1 MPGRWMQI
9 ARGALHVALIA
20 VLLCGSAEGSAASD
34 EAAVDAPEAPLASS
48 RVPSAGELAEELR
61 ALRAEVR
68 AAQQTLVEQSKLVQA
83 VVAQSEELQKRFDR
97 CGCDADR
104 ALGDGVEGGGD
115 ADDGEDE
122 VGGVSEDST
131 SSTGGGRGVGDTSMV
146 LTVDIQDE
154 AWVKEVFFGGRR
166 VHFSTRTGA
175 DDIPDVFEEAA
186 FEMRANATFGTL
198 ACWERLKYSKKTLA
212 QRFHLPKPP
221 VTFVVA
227 NGDPPVML
235 DMAGAVKPWQL
246 VRKAAPH
253 LGVQVTRIDGLARFK
268 SLCSQ
273 RKACLVVCF
282 QTQQALVAATATLS
296 PLLERHR
303 ELRAVALNITD
314 WRLRLED
321 QLERKR
327 PVVGSAVAAFLC
339 LARTGTT
346 GSGRGGAFF
355 HGASDQHGLHELE
368 LFLGRCGE
376 GRDLVTIE
384 KAPWI
389 SHRPGAGAR
398 EAPRPRPSS
407 SSRPAPSPSPAA
419 KAGRTRGGASSGR
432 AVDDLEIK
440 DEPVRSYS
448 SSSSEEEDLFGL

>member
-1 MPGRWMQI
+1 
-9 ARGALHVALIA
+9 VALIV
-20 VLLCGSAEGSAASD
+20 VLLCVSAEGSASSD
-34 EAAVDAPEAPLASS
+34 EAAVGAPEAPLASS

-68 AAQQTLVEQSKLVQA
+68 AAQQTLAKQSKLVQA
-83 VVAQSEELQKRFDR
+83 VVAQSEELQKRLDR

-104 ALGDGVEGGGD
+104 AVANGVEGDGD

-122 VGGVSEDST
+122 VGDVSEGST
-131 SSTGGGRGVGDTSMV
+131 SSGDGGRGVGDTSMV
-146 LTVDIQDE
+146 LSVDIQDE
-154 AWVKEVFFGGRR
+154 AWVREVFFGGRPWI
-166 VHFSTRTGA
+166 VHCVDPKASVKQ
-175 DDIPDVFEEAA
+175 DIPDVFEEAA

-327 PVVGSAVAAFLC
+327 PVVGSAVAALLC

-355 HGASDQHGLHELE
+355 QGSSDQQGLHELE

-398 EAPRPRPSS
+398 DAPRPRPSS
-407 SSRPAPSPSPAA
+407 SSRPAPSPSPTTAA
-419 KAGRTRGGASSGR
+419 KAGRTRGGANSGR